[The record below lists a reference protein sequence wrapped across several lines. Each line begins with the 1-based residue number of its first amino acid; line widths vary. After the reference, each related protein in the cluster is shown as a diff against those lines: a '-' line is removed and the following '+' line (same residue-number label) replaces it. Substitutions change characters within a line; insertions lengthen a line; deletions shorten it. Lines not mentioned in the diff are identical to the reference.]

1 MKENTK
7 SGNKRLAV
15 NMIANIVSYSSTLLV
30 SFVLTPYLINT
41 LGKEAYSFYPLAN
54 NFVSYMTILTN
65 ALNSMANRYIT
76 MALTKKE
83 YDKANTYFSSILF
96 SNVIMAGVLLIPM
109 ALIVVFIDTLLVVP
123 VNLAASVRILFSFS
137 FATML
142 VNIITSV
149 FGVATFSKNRIDLRS
164 LRELITSLLRLALF
178 VVFFTCF
185 TPSIVYVG
193 IVALIIALVN
203 FGFQR
208 FYTRYLLPEISID
221 IKKFNF
227 GYVKEVLFS
236 GIWNSINSLGNML
249 LASTSLI
256 LVNKFYGA
264 NAGGEYSIV
273 QTVPNFINGIIS
285 MLTGVFYPM
294 IMIKYA
300 QNDIKGMLGEI
311 KKSQRIV
318 GLFSVSVI
326 GVFIGMSYDFFKLW
340 TPGQDYR
347 HLVLLSTITI
357 LPHCIIG
364 CIWSLSNVNIALNKI
379 KVPALYM
386 LGSGILNIILATA
399 VFKIFKPDVFAVPLI
414 SSIIQIVLV
423 AIFMPL
429 YSTKQLNIKWY
440 TFYPTIIRGGFA
452 CIFAVV
458 LSVAVRSAFALNSWV
473 KLIGIGASVGI
484 VVLIINSLI
493 ILDKKSRKSLFNSLA
508 KKIHW
513 QNRI

>member
-1 MKENTK
+1 MEKK
-7 SGNKRLAV
+7 SDNKRLAI
-15 NMIANIVSYSSTLLV
+15 NMMANIVSYSSTLLV

-65 ALNSMANRYIT
+65 ALNSMASRYIT

-83 YDKANTYFSSILF
+83 IDKANTYFSSILF
-96 SNVIMAGVLLIPM
+96 SNIVMAGILLIPM
-109 ALIVVFIDTLLVVP
+109 VLIVWFIDSLLVVP
-123 VNLAASVRILFSFS
+123 INLVGSVRILFSFS

-164 LRELITSLLRLALF
+164 LRELIVSMLRLVLF
-178 VVFFTCF
+178 VVLFTYF
-185 TPSIVYVG
+185 TPTIIYVG
-193 IVALIIALVN
+193 FVAFVISLVN

-208 FYTRYLLPEISID
+208 FYTKKLLPEISID
-221 IKKFNF
+221 IKKFNIA
-227 GYVKEVLFS
+227 YVKEVLFS
-236 GIWNSINSLGNML
+236 GVWNSINSLGNML
-249 LASTSLI
+249 LVSTSLI

-300 QNDIKGMLGEI
+300 RNDIKGMIGEI

-318 GLFSVSVI
+318 GLFAVSVI
-326 GVFIGMSYDFFKLW
+326 GVFVGLSYDFFRLW
-340 TPGQDYR
+340 TPGQDYNQ
-347 HLVLLSTITI
+347 LVILSTITI
-357 LPHCIIG
+357 MPHWIIG

-379 KVPALYM
+379 KIPALYM
-386 LGSGILNIILATA
+386 LGSGVSNIVISI
-399 VFKIFKPDVFAVPLI
+399 VVYKIFEPGVYAIPLI
-414 SSIIQIVLV
+414 SSVIQILWV

-429 YSTKQLNIKWY
+429 YATKQLNIKWY
-440 TFYPTIIRGGFA
+440 TFYPTILRGGGA
-452 CIFAVV
+452 CAIT
-458 LSVAVRSAFALNSWV
+458 VALVTFVRNNLLLNSWI
-473 KLIGIGASVGI
+473 KLMGTGVLLGCI
-484 VVLIINSLI
+484 VLLINAVI
-493 ILDKKSRKSLFNSLA
+493 ILDSSSRGTLVNLVV
-508 KKIHW
+508 KKIKK
-513 QNRI
+513 

>member
-1 MKENTK
+1 MEEK
-7 SGNKRLAV
+7 SNNKRLAI
-15 NMIANIVSYSSTLLV
+15 NMIANIVSYSSTLLI

-65 ALNSMANRYIT
+65 ALNSMASRYIT

-83 YDKANTYFSSILF
+83 IDKANSYFSSILF

-109 ALIVVFIDTLLVVP
+109 LLIVWFIDTLLVVP
-123 VNLAASVRILFSFS
+123 VNLVGSVRILFSFS

-164 LRELITSLLRLALF
+164 LRELIISVLRLLLF
-178 VVFFTCF
+178 VVLFTCF
-185 TPSIVYVG
+185 TPTIIFVG
-193 IVALIIALVN
+193 IVAFVIALVN

-208 FYTRYLLPEISID
+208 FYTKKLLPEIVID
-221 IKKFNF
+221 IKKFNTA
-227 GYVKEVLFS
+227 YVKEVLFS
-236 GIWNSINSLGNML
+236 GIWNSINSFGNML
-249 LASTSLI
+249 LVSTSLI

-264 NAGGEYSIV
+264 DAGGEYSIV

-300 QNDIKGMLGEI
+300 QGDIKGMIGEI

-326 GVFIGMSYDFFKLW
+326 GVFVGLSYDFFRLW
-340 TPGQDYR
+340 TPGQDYSQ
-347 HLVLLSTITI
+347 LVILSTITI
-357 LPHCIIG
+357 MPHWIIG

-379 KVPALYM
+379 KIPALYM
-386 LGSGILNIILATA
+386 LGSGISNIS
-399 VFKIFKPDVFAVPLI
+399 VSVVVYNIFKPGVYAIPLI
-414 SSIIQIVLV
+414 SSVIQIIWV

-429 YSTKQLNIKWY
+429 YAAKQLHIKWY
-440 TFYPTIIRGGFA
+440 MFYPTILRGGCA
-452 CIFAVV
+452 CAIT
-458 LSVAVRSAFALNSWV
+458 VALVTLVRNNILLNSWF
-473 KLIGIGASVGI
+473 KLMGTG
-484 VVLIINSLI
+484 VVLGGVVLLMNAIIV
-493 ILDKKSRKSLFNSLA
+493 LDSSSRKALMNLVVNRL
-508 KKIHW
+508 KK
-513 QNRI
+513 